1 MESIEKI
8 HSENIVDIPLSGL
21 SKLELIL
28 KASADQRRLE
38 ILQALKHESYGVLE
52 LCALFG
58 IKQSAMSHHLKVLT
72 RADLITSRREG
83 NTIFYRRALAS
94 VSESPHLISQLFSE
108 IDEEPITNELSESI
122 DHIQKAR
129 SEQSRQFFSENSSR
143 FEVQQD
149 LIVNIDE
156 YRDTL
161 NEILSSIMN
170 DPLKTIESKQALE
183 IGPGNGSYLKT
194 LSEKFK
200 HVIALDN
207 AEPMLQKCRD
217 TVKEQNLKGVG
228 FILGDTK
235 RLIDLEA
242 SLTNQSG
249 SAISSTRK
257 VDCAI
262 ANMVL
267 HHNAK
272 PETIFDDVSKL
283 LSPNGFFVISE
294 LCKHDQ
300 DWVRDAAGD
309 VWLGFDEDL
318 LDQWASNAKLVKGPS
333 SYTALRN
340 GFRIQILS
348 YFNNQLE
355 TSVSE

>member
-1 MESIEKI
+1 M
-8 HSENIVDIPLSGL
+8 
-21 SKLELIL
+21 
-28 KASADQRRLE
+28 R
-38 ILQALKHESYGVLE
+38 
-52 LCALFG
+52 
-58 IKQSAMSHHLKVLT
+58 
-72 RADLITSRREG
+72 G

-217 TVKEQNLKGVG
+217 AVK
-228 FILGDTK
+228 
-235 RLIDLEA
+235 
-242 SLTNQSG
+242 
-249 SAISSTRK
+249 
-257 VDCAI
+257 
-262 ANMVL
+262 
-267 HHNAK
+267 
-272 PETIFDDVSKL
+272 SK
-283 LSPNGFFVISE
+283 I
-294 LCKHDQ
+294 
-300 DWVRDAAGD
+300 
-309 VWLGFDEDL
+309 
-318 LDQWASNAKLVKGPS
+318 
-333 SYTALRN
+333 
-340 GFRIQILS
+340 
-348 YFNNQLE
+348 
-355 TSVSE
+355 